1 MALDAVNNFVKV
13 TVSTGYNASA
23 TSIVLNTGQGAS
35 LPAAPF
41 NLTWWNSTDYPD
53 PADDPNVEI
62 VRVTNVSTDTL
73 TVTRAYEGPAASTK
87 NTAGKTYKMSQD
99 ITQYMMTQIGNLLVG
114 YRSTYAN
121 FTTAGGDTSFT
132 ITPPSGTVSAVQH
145 MEIAGQPFVQG
156 GGKDFTVSGNVVTLA
171 VAYSGPA
178 GAPVI
183 IIYTY

>member
-23 TSIVLNTGQGAS
+23 TSIVLNSGQGAS

-99 ITQYMMTQIGNLLVG
+99 ITQYMMTQIGNLIVG
-114 YRSTYAN
+114 IRPALYTT
-121 FTTAGGDTSFT
+121 TTAGGDTSFA
-132 ITPPSGTVSAVQH
+132 ITPPSNSVTAILMVVIGTQ
-145 MEIAGQPFVQG
+145 QLFPG
-156 GGKDFTVSGNVVTLA
+156 GGNDYQQSGNSVNLNT
-171 VAYSGPA
+171 AYPNA
-178 GAPVI
+178 NAPVI
-183 IIYTY
+183 ILYTY